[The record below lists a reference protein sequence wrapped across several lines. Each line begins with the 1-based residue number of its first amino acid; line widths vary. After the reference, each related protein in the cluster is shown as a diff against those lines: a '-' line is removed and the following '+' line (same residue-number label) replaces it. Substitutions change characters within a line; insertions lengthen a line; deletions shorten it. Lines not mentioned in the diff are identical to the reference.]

1 MPMFCKKCKS
11 LMTPTEGKWQ
21 CRKCGYACASTGEE
35 CIVTER
41 NPDKEI
47 LVLDEQ
53 SGVLPKTRIEC
64 PKCHHME
71 AYWLLRQTRSA
82 DEPETR
88 IYRCLKCQHS
98 WREY

>member
-1 MPMFCKKCKS
+1 MPMFCQKCRS
-11 LMTPTEGKWQ
+11 LMTPTEGKWR
-21 CRKCGYACASTGEE
+21 CKRCGYVCDSTGEE
-35 CIVTER
+35 GIVTER

-47 LVLDEQ
+47 LVLDEK
-53 SGVLPKTRIEC
+53 SGTLPKARMEC

-71 AYWLLRQTRSA
+71 AYWILRQTRSA

-88 IYRCLKCQHS
+88 IYKCVQCQHS

>member
-1 MPMFCKKCKS
+1 
-11 LMTPTEGKWQ
+11 MTPTEGKWR
-21 CRKCGYACASTGEE
+21 CKRCGYVCDSTGEE
-35 CIVTER
+35 GIVTER

-47 LVLDEQ
+47 LVLDEK
-53 SGVLPKTRIEC
+53 SGTLPKARMEC

-71 AYWLLRQTRSA
+71 AYWILRQTRSA

-88 IYRCLKCQHS
+88 IYKCVQCQHS